1 MYVIVPAPLNAV
13 VSLLPAAVTEVDV
26 NGIAYYA
33 ADGVY
38 YLPVMQ
44 NGVTA
49 YLTVPQP

>member
-1 MYVIVPAPLNAV
+1 VAAPVGAV
-13 VSLLPAAVTEVDV
+13 VSMLPPDASEVDN
-26 NGIAYYA
+26 NGIAYYL

-49 YLTVPQP
+49 YAVVPQP

>member
-1 MYVIVPAPLNAV
+1 V
-13 VSLLPAAVTEVDV
+13 VSMLSPDATEVDV
-26 NGIAYYA
+26 NGTGYYQ

-49 YLTVPQP
+49 YEVVPQP